1 MPRAPLFPLVR
12 CGRAAGWLSALGL
25 ALSGVCSAADS
36 EQGRESSAY
45 GPLSVFAKV
54 LQLVRQDYVDEAK
67 VAFPSLIGGA
77 LRGMLAGLD
86 PHCQFLDVREYRAV
100 QDDNRGRF
108 SGVGLVLNQRDGL
121 LSVMSVMDGSPGL
134 KAGILAGDQL
144 LKVDGQLTEKLNSN
158 DVASLLR
165 GDVGSVVKLVL
176 YRPASRETREVE
188 LQREAIRLASVS
200 DVKMLGSIGD
210 GNEVNVG
217 YVRLGQF
224 SATTATELDKALG
237 ELEKKGMQALVLDLR
252 NNPGGLLES
261 AIEVAAQFLPPNSIV
276 VTTEGRAPS
285 QNRVY
290 RTSENA
296 SPHPPYP
303 LAVLA
308 NAGSASAA
316 EILAGALKDLRRA
329 VVVGETTFGKGSVQS
344 VIPLPDGTAI
354 RLTTARYYTPGRR
367 AINEVG
373 VQPTI
378 RAVLTHEQERLFA
391 LQRRE
396 SPLTEKERGE
406 LALFQ
411 DVQLE
416 RATDTLRALAS
427 MALRPAPPAPQK

>member
-1 MPRAPLFPLVR
+1 M
-12 CGRAAGWLSALGL
+12 
-25 ALSGVCSAADS
+25 
-36 EQGRESSAY
+36 
-45 GPLSVFAKV
+45 
-54 LQLVRQDYVDEAK
+54 VRQDYVDEAK
-67 VAFPSLIGGA
+67 VTFPSLIGGA

-121 LSVMSVMDGSPGL
+121 LSVISVMDGSPGL

-144 LKVDGQLTEKLNSN
+144 LKVDGQLTERLNSN

-176 YRPASRETREVE
+176 YRPTSRETKEVE

-200 DVKMLGSIGD
+200 DVKMLGAIGD

-276 VTTEGRAPS
+276 VTTEGRALS

-290 RTSENA
+290 RTPENV
-296 SPHPPYP
+296 SPRP
-303 LAVLA
+303 LL
-308 NAGSASAA
+308 SL
-316 EILAGALKDLRRA
+316 IH
-329 VVVGETTFGKGSVQS
+329 
-344 VIPLPDGTAI
+344 I
-354 RLTTARYYTPGRR
+354 
-367 AINEVG
+367 
-373 VQPTI
+373 
-378 RAVLTHEQERLFA
+378 
-391 LQRRE
+391 
-396 SPLTEKERGE
+396 
-406 LALFQ
+406 
-411 DVQLE
+411 
-416 RATDTLRALAS
+416 
-427 MALRPAPPAPQK
+427 